1 MRSIRSEITDRRI
14 YIAPGRT
21 LPLEVFREVSLLLV
35 VEENLP
41 CNEFTISVDTV
52 SESFFDL
59 PTIPS
64 PAMSLKEFP
73 TASDFINYIES
84 QHSYSHPL
92 DSVSYSTVLG
102 CVYDSILLYGDAAR
116 GVWVLF
122 EGEDVSYVNIFIRLP
137 YYPTVPQCCHHHLK
151 L

>member
-1 MRSIRSEITDRRI
+1 
-14 YIAPGRT
+14 
-21 LPLEVFREVSLLLV
+21 
-35 VEENLP
+35 
-41 CNEFTISVDTV
+41 
-52 SESFFDL
+52 
-59 PTIPS
+59 
-64 PAMSLKEFP
+64 MSLKEFP

-84 QHSYSHPL
+84 QHYYSRPL
-92 DSVSYSTVLG
+92 DSGSYSTVLG

-116 GVWVLF
+116 GFWVLF